1 MSTASILGI
10 HGATGTTLNP
20 RAGEARTTGILN
32 MAFDFASMARTF
44 KPGSKDKFLVK
55 VRALLPRLAEV
66 GSQEEFDRLHEELC
80 RWGCRSLKPS
90 HTGHPRASYGQVA
103 KTLNVV
109 LKVVVY
115 YCGLPNR
122 DQAARLLPWLHPAID
137 NAMMK
142 YLRRQYRRDFPKGI
156 KSISGVDKRTY
167 SVLRQLAARDSK
179 EHLGGG
185 LYPVQWEDIAWVDAN
200 NK

>member
-1 MSTASILGI
+1 
-10 HGATGTTLNP
+10 
-20 RAGEARTTGILN
+20 
-32 MAFDFASMARTF
+32 
-44 KPGSKDKFLVK
+44 
-55 VRALLPRLAEV
+55 
-66 GSQEEFDRLHEELC
+66 
-80 RWGCRSLKPS
+80 
-90 HTGHPRASYGQVA
+90 
-103 KTLNVV
+103 
-109 LKVVVY
+109 
-115 YCGLPNR
+115 
-122 DQAARLLPWLHPAID
+122 
-137 NAMMK
+137 MMK